1 MQNYRNIL
9 IESQIFP
16 PIRTLSSFFS
26 YPDVCIEACE
36 NYQKR
41 SYRNRYRIGTTQG
54 AMELSIPLLKGKNQ
68 QQNIRDVKIAY
79 DINWPAQHIKAIQSS
94 YGKSAYFV
102 YFKEPIFELILKKEI
117 YLFDFNW
124 KALQLIN
131 NLIPLNLKL
140 QTSNSFQEI
149 TDATCLDLRNKIQL
163 KTDTPYPAYYQV
175 FSGNTGFISNLSI
188 LDLLLHQGPEAIYYL
203 QQIGKLTVT

>member
-1 MQNYRNIL
+1 M
-9 IESQIFP
+9 
-16 PIRTLSSFFS
+16 
-26 YPDVCIEACE
+26 
-36 NYQKR
+36 
-41 SYRNRYRIGTTQG
+41 
-54 AMELSIPLLKGKNQ
+54 
-68 QQNIRDVKIAY
+68 
-79 DINWPAQHIKAIQSS
+79 
-94 YGKSAYFV
+94 
-102 YFKEPIFELILKKEI
+102 
-117 YLFDFNW
+117 
-124 KALQLIN
+124 IN